1 MSVALTV
8 LRHYKTCSVSHLI
21 IHSSLFQ
28 KVSMYVTGKTKNIK
42 FTDHVDTF
50 SLKLDTCENRFKY
63 LKAAVEAE
71 LGLGGPTSA
80 FNFAAKYPFK
90 IGTAKVLVGVVS
102 TTQTSAFSVSVSITV
117 ICNINCIFLCFM
129 VSVKCLTSC
138 KAMIMS
144 KRINVELNMTIMCS
158 LLFLVTLILVLV
170 TTTIATITA
179 TATSSATTVTTTT
192 TTTTNNNNNATSITT
207 ITSGSS
213 NLARSGVQTFT

>member
-1 MSVALTV
+1 MALTV

-21 IHSSLFQ
+21 IRSSLFQ

-42 FTDHVDTF
+42 FTDHVNAF
-50 SLKLDTCENRFKY
+50 SLKLDTCENKFKY

-71 LGLGGPTSA
+71 LGLGAPTRA
-80 FNFAAKYPFK
+80 FNFASQYPFK

-117 ICNINCIFLCFM
+117 ICNSNCIFLCFM
-129 VSVKCLTSC
+129 ISVKSLTSC

-158 LLFLVTLILVLV
+158 LLFLVTLILVLL

-179 TATSSATTVTTTT
+179 AAGSATTTT
-192 TTTTNNNNNATSITT
+192 TLLLLLLLLLLLIIIIIIIIMLPPSPPPLNHHH
-207 ITSGSS
+207 
-213 NLARSGVQTFT
+213 